1 VEKRLSHNR
10 SSNVLLKALDFKSFR
25 FHSMQFTF
33 AVYNDYKDATSQ
45 NRFKARQASFQP
57 ENIQENPYGIICI
70 VKKNGTRPLW
80 ARGDSSTELS
90 FPFVVISPRGR
101 QHLLGNAVDTS
112 ERPMWLIVPRA
123 VGH

>member
-1 VEKRLSHNR
+1 MILKRGNSTLR
-10 SSNVLLKALDFKSFR
+10 IRRFDFSNELLRFREIETAAQSTQQSFFR
-25 FHSMQFTF
+25 I
-33 AVYNDYKDATSQ
+33 Q
-45 NRFKARQASFQP
+45 NPFKARQASFQT
-57 ENIQENPYGIICI
+57 ENIQENPHGIICT

-80 ARGDSSTELS
+80 ARGDGSTELS

-112 ERPMWLIVPRA
+112 ERPVWLIVPRA